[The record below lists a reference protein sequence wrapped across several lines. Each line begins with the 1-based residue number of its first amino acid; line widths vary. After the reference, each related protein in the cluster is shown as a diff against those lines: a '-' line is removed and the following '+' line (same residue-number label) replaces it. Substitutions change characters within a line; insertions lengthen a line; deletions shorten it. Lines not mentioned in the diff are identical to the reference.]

1 MLEKYVQREQVKLGR
16 DWRKGER
23 KTKGNFLFKLYFFLI
38 GLVVSMILL
47 MQRIRSPKKKERK
60 MYSPSE
66 NYLVENQRN
75 YNT

>member
-1 MLEKYVQREQVKLGR
+1 MYKENKLSWVEIEEKEREKL
-16 DWRKGER
+16 KVIS
-23 KTKGNFLFKLYFFLI
+23 NLNYIFLI

>member
-1 MLEKYVQREQVKLGR
+1 MYKENKLSWVEIEEKEREKL
-16 DWRKGER
+16 KVISYL
-23 KTKGNFLFKLYFFLI
+23 NYIFLI

>member
-1 MLEKYVQREQVKLGR
+1 MYKENKLSWVEIEEKEREKL
-16 DWRKGER
+16 KVISYL
-23 KTKGNFLFKLYFFLI
+23 NYIFLI

-47 MQRIRSPKKKERK
+47 MQKIRSPKKKERK